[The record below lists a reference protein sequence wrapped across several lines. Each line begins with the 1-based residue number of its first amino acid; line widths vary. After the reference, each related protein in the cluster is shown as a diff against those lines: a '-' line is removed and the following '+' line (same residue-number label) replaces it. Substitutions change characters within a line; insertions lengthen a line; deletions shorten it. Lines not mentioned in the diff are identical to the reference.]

1 MDATG
6 QSGDIYQLRLAE
18 EETQVMKGG
27 WSHRLT
33 NVAMK
38 TARPV
43 EIEVRNNIAAERAL
57 CGHRS

>member
-1 MDATG
+1 VDATG

-43 EIEVRNNIAAERAL
+43 EIEVL
-57 CGHRS
+57 K